1 MWKLKIPNKIKVLG
15 WRSYLNILPTRENLA
30 RRRIVEDAR
39 CGVCFLN
46 AETEY
51 HALWKCR
58 LAQDIW
64 VGCERCLQKGTVGHG
79 DMLQLVENLN
89 GRLSNEELEL
99 FWVQSWLIWNQQN
112 SILHGG
118 AIQDPGR
125 LNQRAKDYLEE
136 FRVVQVQL
144 GFTVNTTFMQP
155 WRPPLGLLYKLNFDA
170 AIFSNMNSMG
180 FGVVIRNNMGEVMA
194 ALLAKGL
201 AVIDSEKA
209 EVLACRRALEFA
221 IDVGFTELEVEGDNV
236 TVMRNLASL
245 RPINSRLGKVYG
257 DVWVLASGCR
267 SLSFSWVNRNAN
279 SVAHS
284 LARHASLIAEDIC
297 WLEESP
303 PPAVEALCMDS
314 AYFNN

>member
-39 CGVCFLN
+39 CGVCFLT

-136 FRVVQVQL
+136 FQAFQVQL
-144 GFTVNTTFMQP
+144 GFTVNTASVQP
-155 WRPPLGLLYKLNFDA
+155 
-170 AIFSNMNSMG
+170 
-180 FGVVIRNNMGEVMA
+180 
-194 ALLAKGL
+194 
-201 AVIDSEKA
+201 
-209 EVLACRRALEFA
+209 
-221 IDVGFTELEVEGDNV
+221 
-236 TVMRNLASL
+236 
-245 RPINSRLGKVYG
+245 
-257 DVWVLASGCR
+257 
-267 SLSFSWVNRNAN
+267 
-279 SVAHS
+279 
-284 LARHASLIAEDIC
+284 
-297 WLEESP
+297 
-303 PPAVEALCMDS
+303 
-314 AYFNN
+314 